1 MPHAL
6 AASGLRMPE
15 GVPALLRDLI
25 HQRTGLFFEDN
36 RMGQLLEK
44 LEPLVRNRGCQSF
57 LEYYYLFKDREAG
70 EWELTWQ
77 ALSVPE
83 TYFWREMSQVN
94 ALAKAVVPAWFRNS
108 SKPFRIW
115 SAACSTGEEPYT
127 LAMALNEAGF
137 GSHPVEI
144 IGSDANPA
152 ALEKARAAAYR
163 EKSFRSLPPELRAK
177 YFERAGDRWRLR
189 SEMMPRVIFKRVN
202 LVEPGEVA
210 SMARVQAIFCR
221 NVFIYFSAH
230 AIRQTV
236 AIMASKMAS
245 GSCLF
250 VGAAESLL
258 RMTTDFDLREI
269 AGALAYVRI

>member
-1 MPHAL
+1 
-6 AASGLRMPE
+6 MPE

-57 LEYYYLFKDREAG
+57 LEYYYLLKDREAG

-94 ALAKAVVPAWFRNS
+94 ALAQAVVPAWFRNS